1 MIRVTKNTNQ
11 MESYYDNESEQFAFY
26 RVPKLL
32 FKDKRFSKISSDAKL
47 LYALFLDRMSLAREN
62 GWIDEE
68 KRVYIYFPIEEIT
81 EEFGIGTQKAVKII
95 AELSD
100 IDGCGLIHRKIQ
112 GQGKPARIYLMK
124 YTSVNSDS
132 EPEIVEDIPE
142 EISVVDER
150 FGDEESKKYMESFI
164 LDGTLDN
171 PKKITFSPQNH
182 RISEIESQDL

>member
-11 MESYYDNESEQFAFY
+11 MESYYENESEQFAFY

-47 LYALFLDRMSLAREN
+47 LYALFLDRMSLSGEN

-68 KRVYIYFPIEEIT
+68 NRVYIHFPIEEIT

-95 AELSD
+95 AELND
-100 IDGCGLIHRKIQ
+100 IDGCGLIHRRIQ

-142 EISVVDER
+142 EISAVDER

-182 RISEIESQDL
+182 RISEIESQEF

>member
-1 MIRVTKNTNQ
+1 MISVTKNTNQ

-47 LYALFLDRMSLAREN
+47 LYALFMDRMSLSGEN
-62 GWIDEE
+62 GWIDED

-95 AELSD
+95 AELND
-100 IDGCGLIHRKIQ
+100 IDGCGLIHRRIQ

-132 EPEIVEDIPE
+132 EPEIVEDNPE
-142 EISVVDER
+142 GISDIDER

-171 PKKITFSPQNH
+171 PKKITFSPQNY
-182 RISEIESQDL
+182 RISEIESQEF

>member
-11 MESYYDNESEQFAFY
+11 MESYYENESEQFAFY

-47 LYALFLDRMSLAREN
+47 LYALFLDRMSLSGEN

-81 EEFGIGTQKAVKII
+81 EVFDIGTQKAVKII
-95 AELSD
+95 AELND
-100 IDGCGLIHRKIQ
+100 IDGCGLIHRRIQ

-132 EPEIVEDIPE
+132 EPEIAEYIPE
-142 EISVVDER
+142 GNSDIDER
-150 FGDEESKKYMESFI
+150 FGDEESKRYMESFI
-164 LDGTLDN
+164 IEGTLDN
-171 PKKITFSPQNH
+171 PKKITFSPRNH
-182 RISEIESQDL
+182 RLSEIESQEF

>member
-1 MIRVTKNTNQ
+1 MTKNTNQ
-11 MESYYDNESEQFAFY
+11 MESYYENESEQFAFY

-32 FKDKRFSKISSDAKL
+32 FKDKRFSEISSDAKL
-47 LYALFLDRMSLAREN
+47 LYALFLDRMSLAVEN

-68 KRVYIYFPIEEIT
+68 KRVYIHFPIEEIT

-142 EISVVDER
+142 EISDIDER
-150 FGDEESKKYMESFI
+150 FGDKESKKYMESFI

-182 RISEIESQDL
+182 RISEIESQEF